1 MSDRK
6 KLKPFPTFTSDAE
19 AEEFVATADLTE
31 YDFSGFRPLHYEF
44 KLKDA
49 TISMRVPQQLL
60 DAVKGR
66 AAAEGMPYQRFI
78 RRTLEAAVAPGKP
91 KAD

>member
-1 MSDRK
+1 MSDK
-6 KLKPFPTFTSDAE
+6 KGLKPFPTFKTDAE

-31 YDFSGFRPLHYEF
+31 YDFSGFRPLSYEF
-44 KLKDA
+44 TLKDA
-49 TISMRVPQQLL
+49 NISMRVPQQLL

-78 RRTLEAAVAPGKP
+78 RRALEEAVASGKP
-91 KAD
+91 KAG